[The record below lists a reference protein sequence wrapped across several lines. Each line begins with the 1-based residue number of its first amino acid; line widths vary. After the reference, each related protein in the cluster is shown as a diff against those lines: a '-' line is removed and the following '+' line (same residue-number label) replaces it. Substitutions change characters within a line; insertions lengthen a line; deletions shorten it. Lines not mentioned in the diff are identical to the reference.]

1 MYDIFYSISRYSRL
15 KKVVGKIKKDGKAP
29 SPHCL
34 EGRPPKKRCFAFL
47 RGTSLNHGRHSQESD
62 DRCSGTGQILS
73 TTSGQA
79 AKYTPRLCSS
89 TRETSHFSR
98 DVISLLETFFNS
110 VVEQQPSQR
119 VCVRHRGWDE
129 NVSVL
134 PSLLC

>member
-47 RGTSLNHGRHSQESD
+47 RGTTLNHGSHSQESD

-79 AKYTPRLCSS
+79 AKYTPQLCSS

-98 DVISLLETFFNS
+98 DVIFLLETFFRCAS
-110 VVEQQPSQR
+110 IS
-119 VCVRHRGWDE
+119 
-129 NVSVL
+129 
-134 PSLLC
+134 